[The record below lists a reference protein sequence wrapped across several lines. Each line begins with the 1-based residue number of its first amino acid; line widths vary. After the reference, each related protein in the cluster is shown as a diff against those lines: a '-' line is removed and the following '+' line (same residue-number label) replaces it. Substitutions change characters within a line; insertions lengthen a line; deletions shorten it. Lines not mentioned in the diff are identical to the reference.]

1 MEEYNN
7 ILDMPSPYNMYG
19 DADHYLDATGSESQ
33 SSVNSP
39 YDMSSL
45 ADLNSFSSVYPSPE
59 SEEESQ
65 QPATQAKP
73 AAKRKRENRYKN
85 APPSVLSRRRAQN
98 RASQRAY
105 RERKDQRIKDLE
117 QMLNEAKQRNEV
129 LGHAYKT
136 LQEEYILLK
145 SQQYKTS
152 HHDLYA
158 HPDAHLGG
166 YNPTSMG
173 VNGGNSNER
182 LDMDLYVYPDMTS
195 GGYPL

>member
-1 MEEYNN
+1 
-7 ILDMPSPYNMYG
+7 
-19 DADHYLDATGSESQ
+19 
-33 SSVNSP
+33 
-39 YDMSSL
+39 
-45 ADLNSFSSVYPSPE
+45 
-59 SEEESQ
+59 
-65 QPATQAKP
+65 
-73 AAKRKRENRYKN
+73 
-85 APPSVLSRRRAQN
+85 
-98 RASQRAY
+98 
-105 RERKDQRIKDLE
+105 
-117 QMLNEAKQRNEV
+117 MLNEAKQRNEV